1 MILAIWTSAGIRYA
15 ASQTRSFDVQH
26 FAHMDDRTFFCK
38 KLDGVKAAIDA
49 WATWSREVGLK
60 ESLTKTQICGKTKKQ
75 LQEISVPI

>member
-1 MILAIWTSAGIRYA
+1 
-15 ASQTRSFDVQH
+15 
-26 FAHMDDRTFFCK
+26 MDDRSFFCK